1 MAYTVG
7 EMARRLG
14 VPASTIRYYDKEGL
28 LPFVGRSSGG
38 IRVFTEKDFEWL
50 RIIEC
55 LKKTGMSLKDIR
67 EYIELAMQGD
77 ETIARRL
84 ELFRKQRTVL
94 ETRMA
99 ELQQTMDTLDYKC
112 WFYETAAARG
122 STEGISDL
130 PDEALPEALRPRIPV
145 SGFTY
150 YGREVWEQALAA
162 LLCGENLLLAGGK
175 ATGKNV
181 LAENLA
187 AAFGRPAWDISFHV
201 NMDAASLIGMD
212 TFVDGRVEFRP
223 GPVYRCAQCG
233 GFGVLD
239 EINMAK
245 NEALAVLHA
254 VLDFR
259 RAIDVPGYERIPLAE
274 ETRFIA
280 TMNYGYA
287 GTRELNE
294 ALTSRFAVIQMP
306 TITQDNLEKLLRA
319 QFPDLAAKYVHQFA
333 LLFLDLQKKCDSAE
347 ISTKAL
353 DLRGMLDAL
362 RLIRRGIPAGA
373 ALDMGIT
380 NKAFDSYE
388 QGLIRDVIAA
398 RIPAKLDAGKL
409 FA

>member
-1 MAYTVG
+1 MAYY
-7 EMARRLG
+7 MCKNSG
-14 VPASTIRYYDKEGL
+14 VTD
-28 LPFVGRSSGG
+28 
-38 IRVFTEKDFEWL
+38 VFTDGSGKVLGKRNTDCGS
-50 RIIEC
+50 RITDNTISVCQTAEMD
-55 LKKTGMSLKDIR
+55 KPRGMFL
-67 EYIELAMQGD
+67 Y
-77 ETIARRL
+77 
-84 ELFRKQRTVL
+84 
-94 ETRMA
+94 
-99 ELQQTMDTLDYKC
+99 
-112 WFYETAAARG
+112 
-122 STEGISDL
+122 
-130 PDEALPEALRPRIPV
+130 
-145 SGFTY
+145 
-150 YGREVWEQALAA
+150 
-162 LLCGENLLLAGGK
+162 GGK

-212 TFVDGRVEFRP
+212 TFAGGQVVFRP

-259 RAIDVPGYERIPLAE
+259 RAIDVPGYDRIPLAE

-294 ALTSRFAVIQMP
+294 ALTSRFVVIQMP

-319 QFPDLAAKYVHQFA
+319 QFPDLAAKYAHQFA

-398 RIPAKLDAGKL
+398 RIPAKLDAAKL

>member
-1 MAYTVG
+1 MLDFLKQEGIDPYIVEEIERFRT
-7 EMARRLG
+7 EH
-14 VPASTIRYYDKEGL
+14 PAS
-28 LPFVGRSSGG
+28 
-38 IRVFTEKDFEWL
+38 
-50 RIIEC
+50 
-55 LKKTGMSLKDIR
+55 
-67 EYIELAMQGD
+67 
-77 ETIARRL
+77 
-84 ELFRKQRTVL
+84 
-94 ETRMA
+94 
-99 ELQQTMDTLDYKC
+99 
-112 WFYETAAARG
+112 
-122 STEGISDL
+122 
-130 PDEALPEALRPRIPV
+130 PEAAERIPTPRY
-145 SGFTY
+145 SY
-150 YGREVWEQALAA
+150 YGREIWEAAATA
-162 LLCGENLLLAGGK
+162 LLCGEHLLLVGPK

-187 AAFGRPAWDISFHV
+187 AAFGRPSWDISLYV
-201 NMDAASLIGMD
+201 NTDASSLIGTD
-212 TFVDGRVEFRP
+212 TFDQGRVSFRP
-223 GPVYRCAQCG
+223 GPVYQCARLG

-259 RAIDVPGYERIPLAE
+259 RAIDVPGYDRIPLAE

-294 ALTSRFAVIQMP
+294 ALTSRFVVIQMP
-306 TITQDNLEKLLRA
+306 TITQDDLEKLLRT
-319 QFPDLAAKYVHQFA
+319 QFPDLASKYVRQFA

-388 QGLIRDVIAA
+388 QSLIRDVIAA
-398 RIPAKLDAGKL
+398 RIPARLDAAKL
-409 FA
+409 FG

>member
-1 MAYTVG
+1 M
-7 EMARRLG
+7 
-14 VPASTIRYYDKEGL
+14 
-28 LPFVGRSSGG
+28 
-38 IRVFTEKDFEWL
+38 IRVKFRFGTANRKE
-50 RIIEC
+50 
-55 LKKTGMSLKDIR
+55 MSL
-67 EYIELAMQGD
+67 MS
-77 ETIARRL
+77 ETSGL
-84 ELFRKQRTVL
+84 
-94 ETRMA
+94 
-99 ELQQTMDTLDYKC
+99 MDTLRQEGVSPDLLRAVEEYR
-112 WFYETAAARG
+112 AAHPLAA
-122 STEGISDL
+122 E
-130 PDEALPEALRPRIPV
+130 LRPRIP
-145 SGFTY
+145 SPAFTY
-150 YGREVWEQALAA
+150 YGKEVWEQALAA

-187 AAFGRPAWDISFHV
+187 QAFGRPAWAVSFP
-201 NMDAASLIGMD
+201 AASLIGMD
-212 TFVDGRVEFRP
+212 TFAGGQVVFRP

-259 RAIDVPGYERIPLAE
+259 RAIDVPGYDRIPLAE

-294 ALTSRFAVIQMP
+294 ALTSRFVVIQMP

-319 QFPDLAAKYVHQFA
+319 QFPDLTAKYVHQFA

-409 FA
+409 FG